1 MSRMPQPNSPVVSA
15 VSGKATDAVNRAVAA
30 GNTERSLKA
39 QKEAQQAAAE
49 SREKQQLLQ
58 LQQTKELAEKK
69 MSFDRDQAAT
79 SNQLTRDQMAQS
91 QQQFNQQ
98 MALRKDQADQAKKQ
112 NELAKASQAYELELK
127 TLEKKREVQR
137 GKLTREQAKR
147 ESELREQKT
156 DSEAQAAILGIAI
169 GSTETDLKE
178 KMEFVRERA
187 LEDQTELGDQIEQ
200 GAQVGRVIANDL
212 ALDPEANLEGI
223 NRNNV
228 RGGENLLF
236 IFNDT
241 DIISQRNN
249 LLEYAYNLGVRNI
262 KTKDGEF
269 MSINDALEPAEGTRG
284 STIAAG
290 LTLGFTTLGENFSAQ
305 SILESP
311 EFQEAHEAEVMRD
324 LKTSVMKSF
333 RTMAGS
339 DFNADAMTAALDT
352 LAANG
357 SVQDV
362 TELVRQSGVSEVA
375 FAAALN
381 ELGDGLRER
390 STDLAAQSSGF
401 GGEAE
406 RSGFMMMLDFETDSA
421 DVDIAKGPQQR
432 FLAEQYRDVASSL
445 TQYGTSLQNQRLDD
459 QRAMMKAIDKIER
472 GLESQNLLAL
482 DIPSLVGSDKDLETT
497 IRESPILS
505 RLDPDEISE
514 LQDLLGN
521 ARESFVSGLDLDQG
535 PPEFTTLRGLRDS
548 AAETDLD
555 VARQRA
561 VIEGLPAELDQLL
574 LGVDDAPAVQ
584 AQQTNVDAR
593 LNALRSLF

>member
-1 MSRMPQPNSPVVSA
+1 MPQPNSPIVSA
-15 VSGKATDAVNRAVAA
+15 VSGEATDAVNRAVAA

-58 LQQTKELAEKK
+58 LQQTKELAERK
-69 MSFDRDQAAT
+69 MSFDREQAAT

-91 QQQFNQQ
+91 QQQFSQQ

-112 NELAKASQAYELELK
+112 NELARASQAYELELK
-127 TLEKKREVQR
+127 ALEKKREVQR

-187 LEDQTELGDQIEQ
+187 LEDQTELGDQIER

-269 MSINDALEPAEGTRG
+269 MDINK
-284 STIAAG
+284 G
-290 LTLGFTTLGENFSAQ
+290 LAVKNVELGVASLGFSELGESFSAQ

-339 DFNADAMTAALDT
+339 DFNADAMKAALDT

-357 SVQDV
+357 TVQDV
-362 TELVRQSGVSEVA
+362 TELVRLSGVSEVA

-406 RSGFMMMLDFETDSA
+406 RSGFMMGLDLETDSA

-472 GLESQNLLAL
+472 GLESQNLLTL
-482 DIPSLVGSDKDLETT
+482 DIPSLVGSDKDLATT